1 MKGTPRQREVKKM
14 LFGDLQPTEY
24 IRSLVESYCK
34 AEKIDNTKLLEII
47 KQAAREKVAHEK
59 WMETRR

>member
-34 AEKIDNTKLLEII
+34 AEKTDNKKLIEVI
-47 KQAAREKVAHEK
+47 KQAAREKVAHEYF
-59 WMETRR
+59 MRSRR